1 MMCLLGVS
9 MMNNHIQG
17 SKGPQN
23 PHFWAW
29 IGILS
34 QICEKIQIAI
44 SLDLCITLTW
54 NLTSSCGQQQRLHE
68 LSRKVVKL
76 FQDGGRPPFWKSI
89 YRHISVKNHPIFMK
103 FCIEQQILNWVNV
116 TWSKMKKLHWTDSE
130 FDRTYFL
137 FQIKMN
143 SLNSLI
149 YMDHLSTSSRT
160 GVRPVQTSKN
170 SSVFGPHCI

>member
-23 PHFWAW
+23 PHFGAW

-54 NLTSSCGQQQRLHE
+54 NLPGSCGQQQRLRRW
-68 LSRKVVKL
+68 SRMVVKQ
-76 FQDGGRPPFWKSI
+76 FQDGGQPPFWKSI
-89 YRHISVKNHPIFMK
+89 YRHISVNKNLAIANRSRVSCAHNTPRASIG
-103 FCIEQQILNWVNV
+103 LNITPWPWKLKSRIRV
-116 TWSKMKKLHWTDSE
+116 TEGHWKRNHWTDHT
-130 FDRTYFL
+130 RLT
-137 FQIKMN
+137 I
-143 SLNSLI
+143 
-149 YMDHLSTSSRT
+149 SR
-160 GVRPVQTSKN
+160 VIWR
-170 SSVFGPHCI
+170 